1 MPINGLLNIGIQIN
15 ESSISSDDSDQAYV
29 VTPEMK
35 SFTGQG
41 IEVNGIE
48 SIIGSDRPAN
58 NYKKEHTLHAND
70 ERYHSLPN
78 RQKHEAFLTN
88 FVKEV
93 LDNAVF
99 NATVRENKV
108 NEWRSPEQLSQI
120 LDLQLKNKPD
130 SDAKLMQLVQ
140 DVIKYS
146 VKTGHPYFVN
156 QLFSGVDPYALAG
169 QWLTDALNPSV
180 SIWNLEHVTKKQ
192 RGNSQCS
199 LP

>member
-15 ESSISSDDSDQAYV
+15 ESNISSDNSEQAYV

-35 SFTGQG
+35 SFSGQG

-48 SIIGSDRPAN
+48 SIIRNDRPTN
-58 NYKKEHTLHAND
+58 NNSKQENFLDAAD
-70 ERYHSLPN
+70 ERYRSLPN

-99 NATVRENKV
+99 NATNRENKV
-108 NEWRSPEQLSQI
+108 NEWRNPEQLSQI
-120 LDLQLKNKPD
+120 LDLQLKSKPD
-130 SDAKLMQLVQ
+130 SDAKLMQLVH

-180 SIWNLEHVTKKQ
+180 S
-192 RGNSQCS
+192 G
-199 LP
+199 

>member
-15 ESSISSDDSDQAYV
+15 ESNISSDDCEQAYV

-35 SFTGQG
+35 SFTSQG

-48 SIIGSDRPAN
+48 SIIRNDRPTN
-58 NYKKEHTLHAND
+58 NSKKEHFLDVAD
-70 ERYHSLPN
+70 ERYRSLPN

-108 NEWRSPEQLSQI
+108 NEWRSPEQLTQI

-180 SIWNLEHVTKKQ
+180 SIRSTFNRYESEAQ
-192 RGNSQCS
+192 N
-199 LP
+199 